1 MHKFSLFATKN
12 ELVPLNFKMTKIFL
26 SPHVKKFG
34 FLNLKILLVE
44 AGILGDG
51 IQNSADKIWNHAE
64 GI

>member
-1 MHKFSLFATKN
+1 
-12 ELVPLNFKMTKIFL
+12 MTKIFL

-34 FLNLKILLVE
+34 FLNLKILVVE

-51 IQNSADKIWNHAE
+51 IRNSADKIWNHPE